1 MKNLNAEVVKRI
13 ESWLDESYDVE
24 TRSWIRKMLQEEQYE
39 VLSDAFYKDLEFGTG
54 GMRGVMGV
62 GTNRMNKYTVA
73 RATQGFCIYLKQ
85 IFGHEQ
91 IQVAIAR
98 DNRNNAELF
107 AGIVADVFSANGIQ
121 VHLFPDL
128 RPTPELSFA
137 IRQLKC
143 HAGVMLTASHNP
155 KEYSGFKAYW
165 RDGGQLVEPHAEG
178 VVEQVQRVSDL
189 SEILM
194 ERDSEQV
201 EVIGEEFDKRYVETL
216 LTCQINRE
224 AVLAESDLP
233 IVYSPIH
240 GTGVKLV
247 PETLQAAGFTN
258 VHLVEEQCVVDG
270 NFPTVVY
277 PNPEEKEALAMAM
290 EKADKIGAELVMAT
304 DPDADRVGI
313 VVRNEKGEL
322 ELLNGNQT
330 AALLFHYVL
339 GGWKANGRLT
349 GDEYVVKTIVTSY
362 QLDRIAETMGVSCYN
377 VLTGFKYIGDV
388 MTRMEG
394 KKRFLIGGEE
404 SYGYLIGDHV
414 RDKDAVV
421 SCLLIAEMAASYRQ
435 QGNSLFEVLR
445 EIAVRYGF
453 YRERLISI
461 TRKGKSGGEEIR
473 QQMKAYREEPPASF
487 AGARVTVVKDYLTG
501 LHNNLETGVETEMDY
516 PVSNVLQFG
525 TDAGDLISVRPSGT
539 EPKIKF
545 YISVQEDFDHV
556 EEYRKVESVLEKR
569 LDQIAGELTA

>member
-1 MKNLNAEVVKRI
+1 MKNLNPEVVERI
-13 ESWLDESYDVE
+13 ESWLDDSYDPD
-24 TRSWIRKMLQEEQYE
+24 TRAWIQHMFDEERYE
-39 VLSDAFYKDLEFGTG
+39 ELSDAFYKDLEFGTG

-73 RATQGFCIYLKQ
+73 RATQGFSNYLKQ
-85 IFGHEQ
+85 IFGSEP
-91 IQVAIAR
+91 IRVAVAR

-107 AGIVADVFSANGIQ
+107 SGIVADVFSANGIQ
-121 VHLFPDL
+121 VYVFPDL
-128 RPTPELSFA
+128 RPTPELSYA

-178 VVEQVQRVSDL
+178 VVEQVQHVTGLSD
-189 SEILM
+189 IQM
-194 ERDSEQV
+194 ERDSNRV
-201 EVIGEEFDKRYVETL
+201 EVLGEEIDRRYIETL

-224 AVLAESDLP
+224 AVTAESDLP

-247 PETLQAAGFTN
+247 PDTLRAAGFTHL
-258 VHLVEEQCVVDG
+258 HLVKEQCVVDG
-270 NFPTVVY
+270 DFPTVVY

-290 EKADKIGAELVMAT
+290 EKADETGAELVMAT

-313 VVRNEKGEL
+313 VIRNEKGKL

-330 AALLFHYVL
+330 AALLFHYL
-339 GGWKANGRLT
+339 LRGWKENGWLT

-362 QLDRIAETMGVSCYN
+362 QLDRIAEAMGVSCYN
-377 VLTGFKYIGDV
+377 VLTGFKYIGDM
-388 MTRMEG
+388 MTRLEG
-394 KKRFLIGGEE
+394 KKQFIIGGEE

-421 SCLLIAEMAASYRQ
+421 SCLLISEMAASYKQ
-435 QGNSLFEVLR
+435 QGKSLFEVLR

-453 YRERLISI
+453 YRERLISV
-461 TRKGKSGGEEIR
+461 TRKGKRGEEEIR
-473 QQMKAYREEPPASF
+473 QQMKAYREEPPATF
-487 AGARVTVVKDYLTG
+487 AGARVSVVKDYLTG
-501 LHNNLETGVETEMDY
+501 VQVDLETGVETIMDF
-516 PVSNVLQFG
+516 PSSNVLQFG
-525 TDAGDLISVRPSGT
+525 TEAGDLISVRPSGT

-545 YISVQEDFDHV
+545 YISVQDDLADIEV
-556 EEYRKVESVLEKR
+556 YREKEAALEQR
-569 LDQIAGELTA
+569 LDQIAGELSG